1 MSVGHDWDKVRQF
14 NYEIREF
21 IEAFIENEALE
32 DLSESL
38 TRNKAL
44 RRQLNS
50 IGERYWG
57 RKVTASQA
65 EQAIKDVLTKNWEEY
80 HD

>member
-50 IGERYWG
+50 IGER
-57 RKVTASQA
+57 
-65 EQAIKDVLTKNWEEY
+65 
-80 HD
+80 